1 MPITDSTSFKF
12 DFRIILYMCIFR
24 VWLFIYLFFY
34 NLRKPIHAS
43 ISVSTW
49 SNTVIRI
56 SKRCVFPD
64 FWWDFHWWS
73 QEMDGHIFWH
83 GGHQRLHLRQ
93 LCHIKYLSSKVW
105 FLVCGCT
112 IQRKDV
118 VSLRVCRRRWGRSTR
133 SLGAMRLVVNLFQTV
148 QRRLGFLQHHHHH
161 HQIRKTLAAAVLA
174 KIIFL
179 RQNTEGSD
187 PFACLVTNRISP
199 LSLSWPPY
207 GQRTTLSQEQSR
219 PLSQCSVPLGKFSFC
234 LPLRPCWFRQFIA
247 RLSIFTAL
255 CALSYSTCLTLWCC
269 PPE

>member
-1 MPITDSTSFKF
+1 M
-12 DFRIILYMCIFR
+12 
-24 VWLFIYLFFY
+24 
-34 NLRKPIHAS
+34 
-43 ISVSTW
+43 
-49 SNTVIRI
+49 RI

-73 QEMDGHIFWH
+73 QEMDGHFFWH

-105 FLVCGCT
+105 FLVCGCS

-148 QRRLGFLQHHHHH
+148 ERRLGFLQHHH
-161 HQIRKTLAAAVLA
+161 HQIRKTLAAAVLP

-187 PFACLVTNRISP
+187 SFACLVISRISP

-207 GQRTTLSQEQSR
+207 GQRTTLSQETKSSA
-219 PLSQCSVPLGKFSFC
+219 LIMQCSTREVQLLFTSSSALLVQAVHCGIIHIHCVVRLVVFNLFWDCDAAHPNIDSVCVPLDSE
-234 LPLRPCWFRQFIA
+234 LVSTYFIFP
-247 RLSIFTAL
+247 RCRIFLHRDVGQGANLAL
-255 CALSYSTCLTLWCC
+255 
-269 PPE
+269 